1 MDKFEIKRVLHEQFV
16 PMELATQQKLEYLQ
30 SDEVFTDNSYIP
42 QTPIHSAEIGDDSL
56 ANAFMENGNTRAA
69 PVYNQPPMDD
79 YNRMQA
85 APEPQYISSQ
95 PTAQSINTSKQNL
108 AAKIAALR
116 GISMPGDYLRR
127 K

>member
-16 PMELATQQKLEYLQ
+16 PMELATQQKLAYLQ
-30 SDEVFTDNSYIP
+30 SDDVFLDNSYA
-42 QTPIHSAEIGDDSL
+42 QQVSSAEIRDDSL
-56 ANAFMENGNTRAA
+56 ANAFMETGNTHAA
-69 PVYNQPPMDD
+69 PVYNQPTMDD